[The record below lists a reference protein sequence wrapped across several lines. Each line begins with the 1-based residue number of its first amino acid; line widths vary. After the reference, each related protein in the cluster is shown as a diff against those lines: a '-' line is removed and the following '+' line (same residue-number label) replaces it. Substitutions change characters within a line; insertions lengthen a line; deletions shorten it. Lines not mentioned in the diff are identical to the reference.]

1 MFVLTVSGRE
11 DDGAYSVIDNTGEK
25 VLYIFEESDDAMR
38 FALMLEQD
46 GYPEMHVVEIEDD
59 MMMSIC
65 DMNDIKYA
73 IITPSDI
80 VIPPKS
86 NDFI

>member
-38 FALMLEQD
+38 FGLMLEQD

-73 IITPSDI
+73 IITSDDI
-80 VIPPKS
+80 VIPPKT

>member
-46 GYPEMHVVEIEDD
+46 GYPEMNVVEIEDD

-73 IITPSDI
+73 IITPADI